1 MSTRGPGV
9 LNSIE
14 SFISKT
20 QEITSPDELLEFFV
34 KYIDNIGFEYV
45 AFFMLAEN
53 NNYTKKV
60 EDGLLYFNFKQEW
73 MDCYR
78 EKKYLE
84 HDPMVELSKTASR
97 PFQWFLDKEK
107 NYNLNEKQQEL
118 VNDMHEHGFKTGLV
132 CPVFLPGGRLIHCA
146 LATQRTVLDLS
157 ESDMIEI
164 GYLCHQIYNRYTE
177 LNREKNVAKV
187 ISLSQRES
195 DVLHWAAMG
204 KSNSTIADILGISPH
219 TVDTLMRR
227 CFKKLDV
234 SNRTSAVLKAVSSGL
249 ISP

>member
-1 MSTRGPGV
+1 MTTDTPRF
-9 LNSIE
+9 LNNIE
-14 SFISKT
+14 GFINKT

-34 KYIDNIGFEYV
+34 KYIDDVGFESV

-53 NNYTKKV
+53 NVYTRKV
-60 EDGLLYFNFKQEW
+60 EDGLLYFNFPQDW
-73 MDCYR
+73 MDHYR
-78 EKKYLE
+78 DKKHLE
-84 HDPMVELSKTASR
+84 HDPMVELSKTVPR
-97 PFQWFLDKEK
+97 PFQWFLDKKK
-107 NYNLNEKQQEL
+107 NYHLNERQQEI

-146 LATQRTVLDLS
+146 LATKREVLDMS
-157 ESDMIEI
+157 EVEMIEI
-164 GYLCHQIYNRYTE
+164 GYLCHQLYNRYTE
-177 LNREKNVAKV
+177 LSRDKNVAKA
-187 ISLSQRES
+187 ITLSQRES

-204 KSNSTIADILGISPH
+204 KSNGTIADILGISPH

-234 SNRTSAVLKAVSSGL
+234 SNRTSAVLKAVSTGL